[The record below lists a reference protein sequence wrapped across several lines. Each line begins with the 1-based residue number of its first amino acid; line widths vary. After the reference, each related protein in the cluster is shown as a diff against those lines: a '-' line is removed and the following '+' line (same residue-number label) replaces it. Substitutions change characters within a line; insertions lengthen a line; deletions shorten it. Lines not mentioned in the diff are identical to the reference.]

1 MGFEPLVHAAVIIQQ
16 CRYDL
21 KFLLAYGFI
30 PPFVGWNESGLLW
43 SSFHNG
49 IYPAITIA
57 SSLLG
62 RAVVFNHGTEDR
74 VADGH
79 LLLLHSKVSMIF
91 GDIPSQV
98 PNF

>member
-1 MGFEPLVHAAVIIQQ
+1 MVHVAVIIKQ

-30 PPFVGWNESGLLW
+30 PLFVGWNESGRLW
-43 SSFHNG
+43 SSFHNR

-62 RAVVFNHGTEDR
+62 RAVVLNHGMEDR
-74 VADGH
+74 VTDWH
-79 LLLLHSKVSMIF
+79 LLLLHSKVSVII

-98 PNF
+98 LNKGV